1 MRFTVR
7 SLGGKLIVSAAL
19 TLLLCLLLFSAASWY
34 LLKSFYE
41 HQAKSDA
48 AAHLALIEHDYQDQI
63 ASLIQEI
70 TKNEA
75 NDAKLE
81 AALSQ
86 PLTASSRS
94 LLIDI
99 LTPALTEYRLSGLEL
114 IFKGGG
120 GSVSVPPNG
129 GDIAPLETMNL
140 VDQGKVVTSLQIVP
154 GTSSAH
160 SAWNV
165 EIAVPVQNSTGVQVG
180 VLVATQR
187 IDDYFVSDLV
197 RNTGLNVVLCESR
210 HMLGTTVHNI
220 AALDRHIAENAL
232 CAPGA
237 LNMIDGAVHYLT
249 LSNFVQAQDQSMGSP
264 ALLVVDIEPL
274 YSINAHTERALEIL
288 VGLGIF
294 IVAFGV
300 TAYALVARTFFIRP
314 IRRLQARVTALV
326 ADNGD
331 TELSA
336 STIDELSMLARS
348 FSLLT
353 ESLNTR
359 ENESNVI
366 TKQMSELLTMSDV
379 LISTLNV
386 EDLLGE
392 IVSRLGQM
400 MQVKSVALLLYG
412 RETQSPWAVA
422 QWSNQRHQFNGY
434 SPTGS
439 STRQHG
445 AVTVY
450 TDPAGDIAM
459 VVTTKMAAI
468 PVMASRSVPPS
479 SGKRSAMRAPE
490 LTSQTEQSRMPRPR
504 IPRPA
509 LRDLDM
515 ILARMA
521 MQKQRIAYGEDVQK
535 IYQDR
540 GETWSRM
547 ALEAGY
553 RSVIAVPLLLQEQ
566 AIGAVVLYGDKPY
579 QVSRR
584 DTFLLSTAAIQTAMA
599 IQNALLFAEV
609 KDKNA
614 ALERL
619 NHLKSQ
625 FLATVTH
632 ELRTPLHSIISYGAL
647 LLEGF
652 VEGGLTAEQ
661 EEHIQFMVRR
671 AEDLSSLVDDM
682 LDLSKIEA
690 DRLEVK
696 VEPMALE
703 PSLMEVVNQLK
714 PMANNK
720 GLRLTLEMDDALP
733 LVLADSQRLRQVVIN
748 MVSNALKFTEK
759 GGITIQCS
767 LLERYDML
775 RIAVSDTGIGISPAA
790 LDYIFEAFRQADGST
805 TRRFGGT
812 GLGLTIARK
821 LIELQG
827 GEVFVESTVGRGSTF
842 SFTLPVASAAR
853 VRV

>member
-120 GSVSVPPNG
+120 SVSVPPNG

-140 VDQGKVVTSLQIVP
+140 VDQGKVVTSLQMVP
-154 GTSSAH
+154 GTSSAN

-165 EIAVPVQNSTGVQVG
+165 EIVVPVQNSTGVQVG

-187 IDDYFVSDLV
+187 IDDYFASDLV
-197 RNTGLNVVLCESR
+197 RNIGLNVVLCESG

-392 IVSRLGQM
+392 IVSRLGQI

-434 SPTGS
+434 APTGS
-439 STRQHG
+439 STRQQG

-671 AEDLSSLVDDM
+671 AEDLSRLVDDM

>member
-1 MRFTVR
+1 
-7 SLGGKLIVSAAL
+7 
-19 TLLLCLLLFSAASWY
+19 
-34 LLKSFYE
+34 
-41 HQAKSDA
+41 
-48 AAHLALIEHDYQDQI
+48 
-63 ASLIQEI
+63 
-70 TKNEA
+70 
-75 NDAKLE
+75 
-81 AALSQ
+81 
-86 PLTASSRS
+86 
-94 LLIDI
+94 
-99 LTPALTEYRLSGLEL
+99 
-114 IFKGGG
+114 
-120 GSVSVPPNG
+120 
-129 GDIAPLETMNL
+129 
-140 VDQGKVVTSLQIVP
+140 
-154 GTSSAH
+154 
-160 SAWNV
+160 
-165 EIAVPVQNSTGVQVG
+165 
-180 VLVATQR
+180 
-187 IDDYFVSDLV
+187 
-197 RNTGLNVVLCESR
+197 
-210 HMLGTTVHNI
+210 MLGTTVHNI

-392 IVSRLGQM
+392 IVSRLGQI

-412 RETQSPWAVA
+412 REMQSPWAVA

-479 SGKRSAMRAPE
+479 SGKRSAMRVPQ
-490 LTSQTEQSRMPRPR
+490 LTFQTEQSRMSRPR
-504 IPRPA
+504 ILHPA

-652 VEGGLTAEQ
+652 VEGELTAEQ

>member
-48 AAHLALIEHDYQDQI
+48 AAHLTLIEHDYQDQI

-75 NDAKLE
+75 NDTKLE

-120 GSVSVPPNG
+120 SVSVPPNE
-129 GDIAPLETMNL
+129 GDSAPLETMNL
-140 VDQGKVVTSLQIVP
+140 VDQGKVVTSLQMVP
-154 GTSSAH
+154 GTSSVH

-187 IDDYFVSDLV
+187 IDDYFASDLV
-197 RNTGLNVVLCESR
+197 RNTGLNVVLCESG

-232 CAPGA
+232 CTPGA

-288 VGLGIF
+288 VSLGIF

-392 IVSRLGQM
+392 IVSRLGQI

-412 RETQSPWAVA
+412 REMQSPWAVA
-422 QWSNQRHQFNGY
+422 QWSNQRQQFNGY
-434 SPTGS
+434 TPTGS
-439 STRQHG
+439 STRQQG

-479 SGKRSAMRAPE
+479 SGKRPAMRAPE
-490 LTSQTEQSRMPRPR
+490 LTSQTGQSRMSRPR

-515 ILARMA
+515 ILVRMA

-671 AEDLSSLVDDM
+671 AEDLSRLVDDM

-720 GLRLTLEMDDALP
+720 GLRLALEMDGALP

>member
-48 AAHLALIEHDYQDQI
+48 AAHLTLIEHDYQDQI

-75 NDAKLE
+75 NDTKLE

-120 GSVSVPPNG
+120 SVSVPPNE
-129 GDIAPLETMNL
+129 GDSAPLETMNL
-140 VDQGKVVTSLQIVP
+140 VDQGKVVTSLQMVP
-154 GTSSAH
+154 GTSSVH

-165 EIAVPVQNSTGVQVG
+165 EIVVPVQNSTGVQVG

-187 IDDYFVSDLV
+187 IDDYFASDLV
-197 RNTGLNVVLCESR
+197 RNTGLNVVLCESG

-232 CAPGA
+232 CTPGA

-392 IVSRLGQM
+392 IVSRLGQI

-412 RETQSPWAVA
+412 REMQSPWAVA

-434 SPTGS
+434 VPTGS
-439 STRQHG
+439 STRQQG

-468 PVMASRSVPPS
+468 PVMASRSVPPT
-479 SGKRSAMRAPE
+479 SGKRPAMRAPE
-490 LTSQTEQSRMPRPR
+490 LTSQTGQSRMSRPR

-671 AEDLSSLVDDM
+671 AEDLSRLVDDM

-720 GLRLTLEMDDALP
+720 GLRLALEMDDALP

>member
-120 GSVSVPPNG
+120 SVSVPPNG

-140 VDQGKVVTSLQIVP
+140 VDQGKVVTSLQMVP
-154 GTSSAH
+154 GTSSAN

-165 EIAVPVQNSTGVQVG
+165 EIVVPVQNSTGVQVG

-187 IDDYFVSDLV
+187 IDDYFASDLV
-197 RNTGLNVVLCESR
+197 RNIGLNVVLCESG

-392 IVSRLGQM
+392 IVSRLGQI

-412 RETQSPWAVA
+412 REMQSPWAVA

-767 LLERYDML
+767 LLERYEML